1 MPGKELQRRLTRL
14 EWPLFN
20 VLSPSVSLAELVY
33 GLVTALAVTN
43 TLRYA
48 FEGQPN
54 ANFLIVMAALGANL
68 AWGIADGFIYLL
80 SSTVEN
86 RRVYSDAKELRQFDD
101 ETARSTILADLSGT
115 MVHTLE
121 DHEKKIIVDTVHSSL
136 KRSNLHHVHL
146 KKVDY
151 VGAVACVLL
160 SLTAAL
166 PIILPHLFTTDA
178 VFANLVGNIIGL
190 IIMFILGVIWAR
202 MVKEPLVKSGL
213 IMFSIGLIILTVVI
227 LFGG

>member
-1 MPGKELQRRLTRL
+1 MPGEELKRRLTRL

-20 VLSPSVSLAELVY
+20 VLSPSVSLAEIVY

-48 FEGQPN
+48 FAGQPN

-86 RRVYSDAKELRQFDD
+86 RRVYSDANELKTFDD
-101 ETARSTILADLSGT
+101 ETAWSTILNDLSGT
-115 MVHTLE
+115 MIHTLE
-121 DHEKKIIVDTVHSSL
+121 EEEKKIIVTTIHSSL
-136 KRSNLHHVHL
+136 KRSDLHHVYL
-146 KKVDY
+146 RKMDY
-151 VGAVACVLL
+151 FGAFTCVLL
-160 SLTAAL
+160 SMIAAL
-166 PIILPHLFTTDA
+166 PIIIPHLFTSDA
-178 VFANLVGNIIGL
+178 VFANLIGNVIGL
-190 IIMFILGVIWAR
+190 IIMFILGVVWAK

-213 IMFSIGLIILTVVI
+213 IMFSIGLIILSVVI